1 MDIVRTKSFDK
12 DMLRIGASE
21 SDVEALISDLAAN
34 PQSGDRIE
42 GLKGVRKIRFGLP
55 SRNIGKRGGGRAIY
69 LLIEIDETAILIMAF
84 AKNEQ
89 SDLSPRQ
96 RKAIL
101 SLLKDVTHG

>member
-1 MDIVRTKSFDK
+1 MTV
-12 DMLRIGASE
+12 
-21 SDVEALISDLAAN
+21 
-34 PQSGDRIE
+34 
-42 GLKGVRKIRFGLP
+42 
-55 SRNIGKRGGGRAIY
+55 
-69 LLIEIDETAILIMAF
+69 LIEIDETAILIMAF